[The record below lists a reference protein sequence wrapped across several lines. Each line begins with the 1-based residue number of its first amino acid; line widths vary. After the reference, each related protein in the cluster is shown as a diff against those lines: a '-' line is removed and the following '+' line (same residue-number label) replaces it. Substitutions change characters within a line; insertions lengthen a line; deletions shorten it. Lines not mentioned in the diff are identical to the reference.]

1 MKTRSSADDPARP
14 ARRAAVWVAQPAG
27 GAGAVGPVLGHGILK
42 RARLCEASV
51 RFVPSAPKPNDRVL
65 DFRRESATRPRC
77 SSRGVCASSTKHG
90 DESVDPCR
98 LSPVARRLPFQGC
111 YRQVVVWNE
120 TRPEPRLSERAGDAR
135 GRGHAAGA
143 LGGGGRWALSLGL
156 LSAGRD
162 VRAASCRNR
171 NRCPRRPAAPPR
183 GGLRAGSRSL
193 FNSVAWR
200 VTSSRGHI

>member
-27 GAGAVGPVLGHGILK
+27 GAGTVGPVLGHGILK

-51 RFVPSAPKPNDRVL
+51 RFVPSAPKSNDRVL
-65 DFRRESATRPRC
+65 DFRRESATRPHC

-90 DESVDPCR
+90 DESADPCR

-120 TRPEPRLSERAGDAR
+120 TRPEPRLSERAGAAR
-135 GRGHAAGA
+135 ARGHAAGA
-143 LGGGGRWALSLGL
+143 LGGGGPLGT
-156 LSAGRD
+156 
-162 VRAASCRNR
+162 V
-171 NRCPRRPAAPPR
+171 PRPCCPR
-183 GGLRAGSRSL
+183 GGTCEPRPAETETDAPAALPLPHAA
-193 FNSVAWR
+193 V
-200 VTSSRGHI
+200 

>member
-27 GAGAVGPVLGHGILK
+27 GAGTVGPVLGHGILK

-111 YRQVVVWNE
+111 YRHVVVWNE
-120 TRPEPRLSERAGDAR
+120 TRPEPRLSERAGAAR
-135 GRGHAAGA
+135 ARGHAAGA
-143 LGGGGRWALSLGL
+143 LSGGGRWALSLGPAVRG
-156 LSAGRD
+156 AGR
-162 VRAASCRNR
+162 ASRVLQKRKRMPLPPCRS
-171 NRCPRRPAAPPR
+171 PTRRSEGRLP
-183 GGLRAGSRSL
+183 LS
-193 FNSVAWR
+193 F
-200 VTSSRGHI
+200 

>member
-51 RFVPSAPKPNDRVL
+51 RFVPSAPKSNDRVL

-90 DESVDPCR
+90 TSR
-98 LSPVARRLPFQGC
+98 LTPADSRRWPDVFHSRGVIAKSWSGTKPVRSPGFRKGLELRVREGM
-111 YRQVVVWNE
+111 RQV
-120 TRPEPRLSERAGDAR
+120 RS
-135 GRGHAAGA
+135 AAGA
-143 LGGGGRWALSLGL
+143 VGRCPSAL

-162 VRAASCRNR
+162 VRAASCRNG
-171 NRCPRRPAAPPR
+171 NRCPRRPATPPR

-200 VTSSRGHI
+200 VASSRGHI